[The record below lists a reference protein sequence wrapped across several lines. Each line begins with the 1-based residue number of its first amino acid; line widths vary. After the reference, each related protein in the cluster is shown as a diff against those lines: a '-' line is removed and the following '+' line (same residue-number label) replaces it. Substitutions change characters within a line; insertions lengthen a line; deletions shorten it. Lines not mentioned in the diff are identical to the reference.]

1 MLKRIVL
8 AAALAIMASGTS
20 FAQLAD
26 EMTCKQAVAYYEKHG
41 VIQVLA
47 NGKFAVP
54 VRVGVPVS
62 QASTLECQDQGRQP
76 MPYTVSTSDAWRCTI
91 AVTC

>member
-1 MLKRIVL
+1 MKRIIL
-8 AAALAIMASGTS
+8 AAGLVSATAGPAS
-20 FAQLAD
+20 AQLAD

-54 VRVGVPVS
+54 VKVGVPVS
-62 QASTLECQDQGRQP
+62 KAATLQCEGEGQQP
-76 MPYTVSTSDAWRCTI
+76 RAYTVSTKDAWRCTI
-91 AVTC
+91 AMTC

>member
-1 MLKRIVL
+1 MLKRIIL
-8 AAALAIMASGTS
+8 AAGLAAGAVGPA

-26 EMTCKQAVAYYEKHG
+26 EMTCKQAIAYYEKHG

-54 VRVGVPVS
+54 VRVGVPIS
-62 QASTLECQDQGRQP
+62 QASTLQCDGENEPRA
-76 MPYTVSTSDAWRCTI
+76 YTISTKDAWRCAI
-91 AVTC
+91 AATC

>member
-1 MLKRIVL
+1 MKRIIL
-8 AAALAIMASGTS
+8 AAWLAIAFAGPT

-26 EMTCKQAVAYYEKHG
+26 EMTCKQAIAYYEKHG

-62 QASTLECQDQGRQP
+62 KASTLQCEGEGQQP
-76 MPYTVSTSDAWRCTI
+76 RAYTVSTKDAWRCAI
-91 AVTC
+91 SVTC

>member
-1 MLKRIVL
+1 MAVKRLFAGLLL
-8 AAALAIMASGTS
+8 ASVTS
-20 FAQLAD
+20 PAFAQLAD
-26 EMTCKQAVAYYEKHG
+26 EMTCKQAIAYYEKHG

-62 QASTLECQDQGRQP
+62 QASTLQCDGEGQQP
-76 MPYTVSTSDAWRCTI
+76 RAYTVSTKDAWRCAI
-91 AVTC
+91 SVTC

>member
-1 MLKRIVL
+1 MLERIVL
-8 AAALAIMASGTS
+8 AAAMALIATPA

-54 VRVGVPVS
+54 VKVGVPVS
-62 QASTLECQDQGRQP
+62 QASTLQCDGEGQQP
-76 MPYTVSTSDAWRCTI
+76 RAYTIGTKDAWRCTI
-91 AVTC
+91 ALTC

>member
-1 MLKRIVL
+1 MLERTVL
-8 AAALAIMASGTS
+8 AAGMALFAAPA

-26 EMTCKQAVAYYEKHG
+26 DMTCKQAVAYYEKHG
-41 VIQVLA
+41 VIQVIA

-54 VRVGVPVS
+54 VTVGVPVS
-62 QASTLECQDQGRQP
+62 QASTLQCQSEGQQP
-76 MPYTVSTSDAWRCTI
+76 RPYNVGTRDAWRCTI

>member
-1 MLKRIVL
+1 MFERIVL
-8 AAALAIMASGTS
+8 ATAMALIAAPA

-54 VRVGVPVS
+54 VKVGVPVS
-62 QASTLECQDQGRQP
+62 QASTLQCDGEGQQP
-76 MPYTVSTSDAWRCTI
+76 RAYTVTTKDAWRCTI
-91 AVTC
+91 ALTC

>member
-1 MLKRIVL
+1 
-8 AAALAIMASGTS
+8 MAGRRLFAGLLLTS
-20 FAQLAD
+20 MACPAFAQLAD
-26 EMTCKQAVAYYEKHG
+26 DMTCKQAVAYYEKHG

-62 QASTLECQDQGRQP
+62 KASTLQCEDQGRQP
-76 MPYTVSTSDAWRCTI
+76 RPYTVGTSDAWRCTI

>member
-1 MLKRIVL
+1 MKRIILAAGLAL
-8 AAALAIMASGTS
+8 AAANPT

-26 EMTCKQAVAYYEKHG
+26 DMSCEQAIAYYEKHG

-62 QASTLECQDQGRQP
+62 KASTLQCGDQGQQP
-76 MPYTVSTSDAWRCTI
+76 RPYTVGTSDAWRCTI

>member
-1 MLKRIVL
+1 MLERIVL
-8 AAALAIMASGTS
+8 AAAMALIAALA

-54 VRVGVPVS
+54 VKVGVPVS
-62 QASTLECQDQGRQP
+62 QASTLQCDGEGQQP
-76 MPYTVSTSDAWRCTI
+76 RAYTVTTKDAWRCTI
-91 AVTC
+91 ALTC

>member
-1 MLKRIVL
+1 MAGKRLLAVL
-8 AAALAIMASGTS
+8 LLSSMTGPA

-26 EMTCKQAVAYYEKHG
+26 EMTCKQAIAYYEKHG

-62 QASTLECQDQGRQP
+62 KASTLQCDGEGQP
-76 MPYTVSTSDAWRCTI
+76 RPYTISTSDAWRCTI

>member
-1 MLKRIVL
+1 MKRIIL
-8 AAALAIMASGTS
+8 AAGLASLAAGPAS
-20 FAQLAD
+20 AQLAD

-62 QASTLECQDQGRQP
+62 QAATLQCDGEGQQP
-76 MPYTVSTSDAWRCTI
+76 RPYTVTTNDAWRCAI